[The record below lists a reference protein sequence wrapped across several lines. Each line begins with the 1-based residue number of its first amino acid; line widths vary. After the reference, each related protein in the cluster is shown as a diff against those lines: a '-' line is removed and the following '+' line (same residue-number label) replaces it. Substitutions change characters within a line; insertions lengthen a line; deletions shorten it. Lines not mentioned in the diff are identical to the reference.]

1 MEKIIWGKN
10 TIKNHLN
17 HWILNIGIPK
27 IGYNFFVMVFSFF
40 LYVREANKSITLH
53 IYYTWLT
60 TFLKYIFST
69 IESLF
74 RMTFFEAF
82 VFSFEYLFI
91 NLFLENKFNSDEEIS
106 LKSTELVYIDNY
118 VFEYDEIRP
127 HFGLSG

>member
-1 MEKIIWGKN
+1 
-10 TIKNHLN
+10 
-17 HWILNIGIPK
+17 
-27 IGYNFFVMVFSFF
+27 
-40 LYVREANKSITLH
+40 
-53 IYYTWLT
+53 
-60 TFLKYIFST
+60 
-69 IESLF
+69 
-74 RMTFFEAF
+74 MTFFEAF